1 MKKQTIIILTAI
13 ILVIVAAIVCFTPRI
28 TRFDEVMTAVKID
41 AKGNQLGTVNF
52 RVQASKYDFLFGQSK
67 LSCWIPD
74 FDTLKSFERKE
85 NVSQNSED
93 YCFAV
98 IGASTDQNTNIMCDL
113 YSSPDLTRW
122 LLWNL
127 NDNTFYV
134 ASSDPNLT
142 TAELVS
148 YFNRVNKIPVS
159 LTEPNSDANRINWN
173 LDGTWIS
180 ADGTASS
187 TATGSIF
194 GNVQLGDTGE
204 DTLDLNITFTEGCN
218 YQYTNPTSYSSESR
232 KYLKVPYCV
241 CPLYSYSKDKN
252 ASVFSYIGISL
263 DKEYVIFHWEDQKDL
278 YLVASTDPDTDPKDI
293 LSYFEVFVQTYP
305 SDK

>member
-28 TRFDEVMTAVKID
+28 TRFDEVMTA
-41 AKGNQLGTVNF
+41 AKLDSNGQELGTVNF

-98 IGASTDQNTNIMCDL
+98 IGASTDQNTHIMCDL

-122 LLWNL
+122 LLWNRT
-127 NDNTFYV
+127 DHIFYV
-134 ASSDPNLT
+134 ASSDPDLT
-142 TAELVS
+142 TQELVS
-148 YFNRVNKIPVS
+148 YFNRVSKIPVS
-159 LTEPNSDANRINWN
+159 LTEPNSDANRINWS

-187 TATGSIF
+187 TASGSIF
-194 GNVQLGDTGE
+194 GTVQLGDTGE

-218 YQYTNPTSYSSESR
+218 YQYINPTSYSSESR

-241 CPLYSYSKDKN
+241 CPLYSYSKGKN
-252 ASVFSYIGISL
+252 DSVFSYIGISL
-263 DKEYVIFHWEDQKDL
+263 DKEYVIFHWEDKEDL

-305 SDK
+305 RDK